1 MELKKNTEDKKKKV
15 EFIATGETSTQDNTE
30 NNEQQAPKKKSKR
43 KKKKAVFDT
52 RSGQSSAI
60 SETEDT
66 DINSGA
72 EASSSGKAKDKKKT
86 KSKKAKEKEI
96 LEKCREQ
103 EAPVKYGVSTEDKTV
118 EETKKVL
125 WTQLV
130 SRIKAPKIKEIIT
143 LKGGDLLITP
153 ADESTKEAI
162 VSIAKEGF

>member
-1 MELKKNTEDKKKKV
+1 M
-15 EFIATGETSTQDNTE
+15 SSRRQ
-30 NNEQQAPKKKSKR
+30 R
-43 KKKKAVFDT
+43 RT

-66 DINSGA
+66 GINSGA
-72 EASSSGKAKDKKKT
+72 EASSSEKAKDKKT
-86 KSKKAKEKEI
+86 KSKKAKEMEI

-103 EAPVKYGVSTEDKTV
+103 EAPVKYVVSTEDKTV

-125 WTQLV
+125 WTQVV

-143 LKGGDLLITP
+143 LKGGDLLITA

-162 VSIAKEGF
+162 VSIAKEGFGITQTGAICPR